1 MGVVKMY
8 AYTGSGLDGIF
19 LENGYTI
26 VQTSYGPGVKIED
39 IDGLHRAIAAD
50 ILRQKTPMTGHQFR
64 FLRKEQDLIQEEAAA
79 IFRVD
84 VQTIANWEKHGSKE
98 IAGPPDI
105 AMRAFYSAYVH
116 ANFGPIA
123 FELNARPH
131 EGALFKLEDKR
142 WIETEPM
149 AA

>member
-1 MGVVKMY
+1 MY
-8 AYTGSGLDGIF
+8 EYTGSGLGGIF
-19 LENGYTI
+19 LKNGYKI
-26 VQTSYGPGVKIED
+26 VETTYGKGVSIED

-50 ILRQKTPMTGHQFR
+50 ILRQKTPMTGRQFR

-84 VQTIANWEKHGSKE
+84 VQTIANWEKKGAQE
-98 IAGPPDI
+98 IPGPPDI

-116 ANFGPIA
+116 ANFGPIK
-123 FELNARPH
+123 FEPNAEPH
-131 EGALFKLEDKR
+131 EGASFELDGSEWKESEA
-142 WIETEPM
+142 I